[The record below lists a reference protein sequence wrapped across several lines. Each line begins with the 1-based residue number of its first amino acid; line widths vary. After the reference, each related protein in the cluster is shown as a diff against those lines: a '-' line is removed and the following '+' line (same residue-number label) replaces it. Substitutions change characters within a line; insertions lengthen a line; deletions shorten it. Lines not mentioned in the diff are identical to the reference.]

1 MSNGIHELAKNVD
14 WEMGRRDFKY
24 FFEDICGKHENYM
37 VADFHQEWFDMSENH
52 NKTCVIA
59 SRDHG
64 KSVFYR
70 VYLLWKMAYNR
81 HRSPIFLTQS
91 TPVNRTHG

>member
-1 MSNGIHELAKNVD
+1 MSEAVLSLASQVD

-24 FFEDICGKHENYM
+24 FFEDICGFQL
-37 VADFHQEWFDMSENH
+37 ADFHKEWYEASQN
-52 NKTCVIA
+52 NTKTCVIA

-70 VYLLWKMAYNR
+70 VYLLWKMAYNDGTEVL
-81 HRSPIFLTQS
+81 FFTQS
-91 TPVNRTHG
+91 ASVH